1 MKAIKNILLSIPIFL
16 LILLFSCD
24 KENNE
29 KIYPGKDPC
38 FDSQLYEQHKNDIC
52 PDNCPGVV
60 GCDGKTYCNAC
71 YALREGIRVNP

>member
-1 MKAIKNILLSIPIFL
+1 MKVIKNFSLRITILL

-24 KENNE
+24 KNNE
-29 KIYPGKDPC
+29 EKNYQGKDPC

-60 GCDGKTYCNAC
+60 GCDGKTYCNCC
-71 YALREGIRVNP
+71 YASREGIRINP